1 MHSKGLIFAALAGAS
16 LIAMPAA
23 AKPTE
28 ERGAKPIANQYICVF
43 HKGAVSKNLVKVA
56 AEGAVRGN
64 GGRVMHTYKN
74 TIRGFSTYMPAQA
87 VERMKAKNPGIAYCE
102 QDQVFSLGPIEVTP
116 MAPPAGKGPG
126 GGGGGGDT
134 TLTHDDGDA
143 ETPYGIDRVH
153 GGEAYTGNHVAYV
166 IDSGIDLDH
175 PDLNVDVAKSR
186 DFTGENNGGEDTNG
200 HGTHVAGTIAAKKDG
215 TGVAGVAAGAKVIAV
230 RVLDSSGSGSYS
242 AVIAGVDYAG
252 QGNAGDVANMS
263 LGGGFS
269 QVLNDAVIA
278 ASENGILFA
287 LAAGNERADTS
298 RKSPA
303 SAEGPNIYTIAAI
316 DDADGW
322 ASFSNYG
329 LEVDFA
335 EPGVAIASTYLG
347 GQYASMSGTSMASPH
362 AAGILLWGE
371 GITAEGGV
379 TRRKDSYSIGILGSG
394 PAPHN

>member
-1 MHSKGLIFAALAGAS
+1 
-16 LIAMPAA
+16 MPAA

-116 MAPPAGKGPG
+116 MAPPPGKGPG
-126 GGGGGGDT
+126 GGGGDGGGDT